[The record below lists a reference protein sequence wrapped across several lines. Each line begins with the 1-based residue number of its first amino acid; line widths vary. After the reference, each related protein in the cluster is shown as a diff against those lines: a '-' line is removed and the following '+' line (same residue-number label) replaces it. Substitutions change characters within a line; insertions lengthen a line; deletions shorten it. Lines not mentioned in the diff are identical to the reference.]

1 MAKRKRNIDEKVIA
15 SRRKDG
21 RGCGRGANY
30 KPWLRIQDVPSQG
43 LVTRLS
49 GWKTGRIH
57 HLLSKL
63 ELSYFFSLEW
73 ASEVIDIREQ
83 FPLDIEETLAIAK
96 HLGIAHPIDRKTK
109 YPHIMTTDFVV
120 TTKPS
125 VNITDQ
131 ARTTKYVKDLS
142 ERQMELFE
150 LERMYWTSRAI
161 TWGIVTEDNI
171 DFTLSENV
179 KWVHPYRD
187 ISRFKQ
193 ISAECLRRV
202 ETILAPQLL
211 NANKNLSDLTTDC
224 DNKLGLKT
232 GMSLAI
238 VRHLIANRRLQPNM
252 KRLIEPRKVLILN
265 SEPTI
270 LLTQYGDHE

>member
-1 MAKRKRNIDEKVIA
+1 MAKRKRSPDEKVIDR
-15 SRRKDG
+15 RRKEG
-21 RGCGRGANY
+21 RGYGRGANY

-43 LVTRLS
+43 LVTRIC

-63 ELSYFFSLEW
+63 ELFYFLTLEW
-73 ASEVIDIREQ
+73 TSEVIDIREQ
-83 FPLDIEETLAIAK
+83 FPLDLEETLAIAK
-96 HLGIAHPIDRKTK
+96 DLGVTHPVDRNTK
-109 YPHIMTTDFVV
+109 YPSVRTADFLI
-120 TTKPS
+120 TTKGPVS
-125 VNITDQ
+125 SNDH

-150 LERMYWTSRAI
+150 IERVYLALRSI
-161 TWGIVTEDNI
+161 TWGIVTEEDI
-171 DFTLSENV
+171 DFTLAENV

-187 ISRFKQ
+187 ISRHKQ
-193 ISAECLRRV
+193 LTNECVRRV
-202 ETILAPQLL
+202 ETVLAPQLM
-211 NANKNLSDLTTDC
+211 NEKKPLSALTADC

-252 KRLIEPRKVLILN
+252 KNLIEPRKILTLN
-265 SEPTI
+265 SIPTI
-270 LLTQYGDHE
+270 LLPQ